1 MKNKFLMLMFLLSTQ
16 AFLVNCAKSSDNNAQ
31 AAAAVGI
38 AGQCGVGAVST
49 QYGCLPQSV
58 NGQCQVGYGYSPQY
72 GCVAPTYNQGIGQ
85 QCGVGAVSTQY
96 GCLPQS
102 VNGQC
107 QVGYGYSPQYG
118 CVAPSYNNGGV
129 GGTCQAGYVGTVVG
143 CLPQGS
149 CPMNYG
155 FYAQT
160 TYQQYQS
167 PTGFCF
173 YRSY

>member
-49 QYGCLPQSV
+49 QYGCLPQAQY
-58 NGQCQVGYGYSPQY
+58 GQCQQ
-72 GCVAPTYNQGIGQ
+72 T
-85 QCGVGAVSTQY
+85 
-96 GCLPQS
+96 
-102 VNGQC
+102 
-107 QVGYGYSPQYG
+107 GYGYSPQYG
-118 CVAPSYNNGGV
+118 CVAPSYNNGGVGGV

-155 FYAQT
+155 YYAQT